1 MRPGLKLFGAERML
15 VYNEITLSFVTAMA
29 PWIGFYTALGTF
41 VLSSAK
47 YILKEG
53 SLIPV
58 SAL

>member
-1 MRPGLKLFGAERML
+1 MRPGKKLFGAERML

-41 VLSSAK
+41 VLTSAK

>member
-1 MRPGLKLFGAERML
+1 ML